1 MYSGGNRG
9 CSDCVR
15 RESRSSYGMPSAALL
30 LLINI
35 NALLLI
41 GGAFALFALV
51 AYFEARR

>member
-1 MYSGGNRG
+1 
-9 CSDCVR
+9 
-15 RESRSSYGMPSAALL
+15 MPSAALL